1 MYNDLYHLFCQ
12 TLTVNLP
19 HNFKTIYKMKKLLLA
34 AGIVLSSL
42 TAQAQEKKG
51 EGLEGKWFV
60 TSQFGYQQTKNGD
73 DKATN
78 LSIIP
83 IVGTFITPSVAVG
96 AGVGIMDIKSETGSV
111 TNAKTNLLVVE
122 PLVRKYWN
130 IAGNFYFFGQLA
142 APIITGKEKEA
153 DTKISQFGLSAAGG
167 IDFFVTKNFSVEFS
181 YDLANFT
188 STTIDPATGDKTT
201 VTNFS
206 LAHMASPDPVYVNAL
221 GGSMPNLTTPLAFG
235 FKFVF

>member
-1 MYNDLYHLFCQ
+1 
-12 TLTVNLP
+12 
-19 HNFKTIYKMKKLLLA
+19 MKKLLLA
-34 AGIVLSSL
+34 AVIAFSTL
-42 TAQAQEKKG
+42 TANAQEKKS
-51 EGLEGKWFV
+51 EGLQGAWFV
-60 TSQFGYQQTKNGD
+60 TSQFGYQQTKTGD

-78 LSIIP
+78 LSVVP

-96 AGVGIMDIKSETGSV
+96 AGVGIMNIKSETGSA
-111 TNAKTNLLVVE
+111 TNANTNLLVVE

-130 IAGNFYFFGQLA
+130 IAGSFYFFGQLA
-142 APIITGKEKEA
+142 APVITGKEKEA
-153 DTKISQFGLSAAGG
+153 DTKVSQFGLAASGG

-188 STTIDPATGDKTT
+188 STIIDPAIGDKTT
-201 VTNFS
+201 INNFS
-206 LAHMASPDPVYVNAL
+206 LAHMATADPVYVDAL